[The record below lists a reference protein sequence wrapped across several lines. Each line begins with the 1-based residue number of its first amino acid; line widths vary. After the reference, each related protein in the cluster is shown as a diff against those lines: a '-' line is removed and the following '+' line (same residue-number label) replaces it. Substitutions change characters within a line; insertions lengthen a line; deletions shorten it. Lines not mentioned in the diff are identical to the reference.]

1 MTKIFRKKE
10 WEQQQ
15 LRHDLE
21 DCISLPKGLILN
33 KSKNDN
39 NNNKLT
45 RKNKEDTKKKN

>member
-15 LRHDLE
+15 LRYDLE

-39 NNNKLT
+39 NNKLT

>member
-39 NNNKLT
+39 KLI
-45 RKNKEDTKKKN
+45 RKNKEDVKKKN